1 VSEKLFTR
9 KDWKRLIIV
18 VLSSILMAL
27 TISCFVDAGNL
38 FPGGITG
45 LAILIQR
52 ILLKYAGFYVPF
64 AVLNIALNI
73 FPVYIGFRFIGRR
86 FTAYSLLMIVLSSI
100 FKEIFPEAPLT
111 YDPLLISIF
120 GGLLSGLSIALCL
133 RVDATSGGTD
143 FFGIY
148 LSQKKGIDAFNYILA
163 FNVVMLVIAGALFG
177 WNSALYSIIYQ
188 FCSTQVIH
196 VLYRDYQQQ
205 TLFIITQKPDEIC
218 SEIYKIT
225 GHGATI
231 FKGEGSYRHGERDLV
246 YSVVSGQE
254 AKKVI
259 RNIREVDPAAFVN
272 SIRTTE
278 VKGKFFLKPKD

>member
-1 VSEKLFTR
+1 MSEKLFTR
-9 KDWKRLIIV
+9 RDWRRLTAV
-18 VLSSILMAL
+18 VAASVLLAM
-27 TISCFVDAGNL
+27 TISSFVDAGNL

-52 ILLKYAGFYVPF
+52 ILLKYAGIRVPF

-73 FPVYIGFRFIGRR
+73 FPVYVGFRFIGKR

-100 FKEIFPEAPLT
+100 FTEIFPVAPLT
-111 YDPLLISIF
+111 YDTLLIAIF
-120 GGLLSGLSIALCL
+120 GGLLSGLSIAMCL

-148 LSQKKGIDAFNYILA
+148 LSQKKGIDAFNYILL
-163 FNVVMLVIAGALFG
+163 FNVIMLVIAGALFG
-177 WNSALYSIIYQ
+177 WDSALYSIIYQ

-196 VLYRDYQQQ
+196 ILYRDYQQQ
-205 TLFIITQKPDEIC
+205 TLFIITQKADEIC
-218 SEIYKIT
+218 SEIYHIT

-231 FKGEGSYRHGERDLV
+231 FKGEGSYRHDERDLV

-259 RNIREVDPAAFVN
+259 RKVRETDPSAFVN